1 MKNLRRQRGSLM
13 IVSIIMILILSFLG
27 VAITFLSITS
37 THNAVDEL
45 AASETFILAESGLE
59 RGIKEWSLAPST
71 YTGEGPVSFGK
82 GTFTVTVVL
91 LSPTQAN
98 ITSSAAIPTISGN
111 TTRTVDAVVDLGV
124 SGPLLSDPMTS
135 LANWPTEDISP
146 NDGNHGFAGGGLRI
160 RTDNV
165 NGATYSGYLETGTA
179 PPLFT
184 LTAGQTIQ
192 VDLEYKKRWSGGGAN
207 PSSMDMAI
215 EMVDTTG
222 TYVSTPAVWSETTI
236 FNNNS
241 WLTAPTISWTVP
253 SGITINR
260 VRLSFNLA
268 RSGNGRRPQ
277 VFFRNITIS
286 SSGGSGASGASIA
299 SWQEVI
305 P

>member
-1 MKNLRRQRGSLM
+1 MKNPQHQRGSLM
-13 IVSIIMILILSFLG
+13 IVAVVMIMVLGFLG
-27 VAITFLSITS
+27 VAITFLSVTS

-45 AASETFILAESGLE
+45 AASETFMLAESGLE

-82 GTFTVTVVL
+82 GTFTVAVVL

-111 TTRTVDAVVDLGV
+111 TTRTVDAIVDLGGG
-124 SGPLLSDPMTS
+124 GPLLSDPMTNLS
-135 LANWPTEDISP
+135 SWPTENISP
-146 NDGNHGFAGGGLRI
+146 SDGSHGFAGGGLRI
-160 RTDNV
+160 RTGNV

-179 PPLFT
+179 PPLIT

-241 WLTAPTISWTVP
+241 WLAAPTVNWTVP

-268 RSGNGRRPQ
+268 RSGNGRRPE

-286 SSGGSGASGASIA
+286 SASGGGGTTIV